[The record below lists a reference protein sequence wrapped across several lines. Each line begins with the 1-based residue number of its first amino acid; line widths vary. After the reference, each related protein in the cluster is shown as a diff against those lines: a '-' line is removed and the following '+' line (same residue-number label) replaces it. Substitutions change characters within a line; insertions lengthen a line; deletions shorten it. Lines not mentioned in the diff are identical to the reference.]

1 MFLLGGNANGR
12 QFVALAIQVTAQAQA
27 QGAGIELVGLA
38 PAVEGDGGDQDALR
52 AGADQLAM
60 EHEAEAAR
68 LLHAINGVS
77 FADPLFDLGDELIGR
92 ELARRFGQLMIV
104 LHHRH
109 DELQMHVQ
117 A

>member
-1 MFLLGGNANGR
+1 
-12 QFVALAIQVTAQAQA
+12 
-27 QGAGIELVGLA
+27 
-38 PAVEGDGGDQDALR
+38 
-52 AGADQLAM
+52 M

-104 LHHRH
+104 LGHGH
-109 DELQMHVQ
+109 DELQMHI
-117 A
+117 